1 MYESARL
8 NHRRARRW
16 NIRWDATV
24 TTGDTTKP
32 CIVTDLSETG
42 ARVEL
47 IGALPKGTR
56 IKLTCERFG
65 ELHGVVMWCRGLTA
79 GLRFNLGAAEIARI
93 LTPIVPGMGRRQ
105 AVAPPSTVVPRLSF
119 GKKIRAA

>member
-56 IKLTCERFG
+56 IKLTCDRFG
-65 ELHGVVMWCRGLTA
+65 ELHGVIMWCRGLSA
-79 GLRFNLGAAEIARI
+79 GIRFNLSAAEIART
-93 LTPIVPGMGRRQ
+93 LTPIVPGMGRR
-105 AVAPPSTVVPRLSF
+105 AVASRTSTVVPRFSF
-119 GKKIRAA
+119 GKKVRVA

>member
-8 NHRRARRW
+8 NHRRSRRW
-16 NIRWDATV
+16 NIRWDALV

-105 AVAPPSTVVPRLSF
+105 AAAPPSTVVPRFSF